1 MNQCEEKSPAEDIT
15 SIWAIISN
23 LKLDQVPMKYISN
36 LKTEE
41 WDEALWRKATCRR
54 YNFHLS
60 YYIKFKTWSSPNEIY
75 F

>member
-41 WDEALWRKATCRR
+41 WD
-54 YNFHLS
+54 
-60 YYIKFKTWSSPNEIY
+60 
-75 F
+75 